1 MFIIVEVVVNIY
13 HQLILNYQQSHGKY
27 QCMYTLFLYM
37 YFSTPFSLHSLLSLS
52 LSLSFSSPYSV
63 IGHCRQC
70 KELDNKARARED
82 YTLYRAMLKTIR
94 KTEENY
100 QDDSHIIFIIQ
111 VMDYRGI
118 VMRGTK
124 IMHNTL
130 VK

>member
-1 MFIIVEVVVNIY
+1 MHVFLIY
-13 HQLILNYQQSHGKY
+13 IFT
-27 QCMYTLFLYM
+27 CT
-37 YFSTPFSLHSLLSLS
+37 SLLLSPFILSSLS
-52 LSLSFSSPYSV
+52 LFPYSV

-111 VMDYRGI
+111 VMDCRGYKGI
-118 VMRGTK
+118 IG
-124 IMHNTL
+124 IDFTL
-130 VK
+130 SNGCMNLKKRITCI

>member
-13 HQLILNYQQSHGKY
+13 HQLILNYQQSHSKLVIV
-27 QCMYTLFLYM
+27 YTP
-37 YFSTPFSLHSLLSLS
+37 YFPLLSFL
-52 LSLSFSSPYSV
+52 LFYLFRSV

-82 YTLYRAMLKTIR
+82 YTLYRAMLKTIC

-111 VMDYRGI
+111 VMDCIWDYKGI
-118 VMRGTK
+118 THV
-124 IMHNTL
+124 
-130 VK
+130 

>member
-1 MFIIVEVVVNIY
+1 MLA
-13 HQLILNYQQSHGKY
+13 HNYN
-27 QCMYTLFLYM
+27 T
-37 YFSTPFSLHSLLSLS
+37 STCTSLLLC
-52 LSLSFSSPYSV
+52 LSFPLPSRSFFPYSV

-70 KELDNKARARED
+70 KELENKARARED

-124 IMHNTL
+124 DNA
-130 VK
+130 

>member
-1 MFIIVEVVVNIY
+1 MSTSY
-13 HQLILNYQQSHGKY
+13 
-27 QCMYTLFLYM
+27 FL
-37 YFSTPFSLHSLLSLS
+37 LLLLSLY
-52 LSLSFSSPYSV
+52 SPYSV

-111 VMDYRGI
+111 VMDCIWDYKGIIGINYNECMNLKGI
-118 VMRGTK
+118 VGDIEMKYTSNEGYK
-124 IMHNTL
+124 
-130 VK
+130 

>member
-1 MFIIVEVVVNIY
+1 MFIIVEVAVNIY

-27 QCMYTLFLYM
+27 QCMYTLFLIY
-37 YFSTPFSLHSLLSLS
+37 TCTCTSLLLSPFILSSLS
-52 LSLSFSSPYSV
+52 LSLFPYSV

-124 IMHNTL
+124 DNA
-130 VK
+130 

>member
-1 MFIIVEVVVNIY
+1 MHVYIIFNLY
-13 HQLILNYQQSHGKY
+13 
-27 QCMYTLFLYM
+27 MYM

-52 LSLSFSSPYSV
+52 LFPYSV